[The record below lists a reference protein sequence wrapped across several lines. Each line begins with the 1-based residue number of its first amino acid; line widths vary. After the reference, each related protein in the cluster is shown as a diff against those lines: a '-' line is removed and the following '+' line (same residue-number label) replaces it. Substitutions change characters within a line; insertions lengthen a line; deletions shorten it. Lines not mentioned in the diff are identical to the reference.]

1 MNLCKVCFKKI
12 EKTGINSLFKK
23 CTICQSCYNS
33 LDVIF
38 QKIKIDD
45 INGIAIYSYNK
56 TMEKLI
62 FQFKGCFDVEL
73 KTIFLERHLSEL
85 RLMYKDY
92 VIVPIPSHINSDKE
106 RGFNH
111 VEEVFAEL
119 KLPIYPCLKKK
130 YNFKQSDLSKRE
142 REKIINKLFIEKGE
156 LVKNKK
162 VLLVDD
168 VITTGSSLK
177 AGINLLKKYF
187 PKKIELLILCK
198 K

>member
-1 MNLCKVCFKKI
+1 M
-12 EKTGINSLFKK
+12 
-23 CTICQSCYNS
+23 YN
-33 LDVIF
+33 
-38 QKIKIDD
+38 
-45 INGIAIYSYNK
+45 
-56 TMEKLI
+56 
-62 FQFKGCFDVEL
+62 
-73 KTIFLERHLSEL
+73 
-85 RLMYKDY
+85 DY